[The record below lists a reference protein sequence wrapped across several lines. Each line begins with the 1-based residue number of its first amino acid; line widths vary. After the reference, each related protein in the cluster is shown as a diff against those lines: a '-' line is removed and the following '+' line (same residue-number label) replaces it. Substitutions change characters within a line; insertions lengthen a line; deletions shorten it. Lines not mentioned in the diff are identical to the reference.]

1 MQSMAWPQLLRADPV
16 MGEAPGNTALESR
29 FERIFAQFSEPIFNY
44 VLRMVG
50 DRDRAADITQDTF
63 IKAYRKLDTLADD
76 ASTRSWIYRIA
87 TNTAIDDMRRRRYV
101 TPMGDD
107 ERHNRRPDPRP
118 GPEAQVLDAS
128 IDERIQRALG
138 RLRPN
143 HRQCL
148 VLSDVEDMSATQ
160 IGEVM
165 GMSHGAVRTLLCRA
179 RSRPPR
185 PVRKFQSDPSF
196 EQRPNART
204 SLTAGRGPRLGGQQS
219 TE

>member
-1 MQSMAWPQLLRADPV
+1 
-16 MGEAPGNTALESR
+16 
-29 FERIFAQFSEPIFNY
+29 
-44 VLRMVG
+44 
-50 DRDRAADITQDTF
+50 
-63 IKAYRKLDTLADD
+63 
-76 ASTRSWIYRIA
+76 
-87 TNTAIDDMRRRRYV
+87 
-101 TPMGDD
+101 MGDD

-179 RSRPPR
+179 RGEMRRELLQEGIGS
-185 PVRKFQSDPSF
+185 
-196 EQRPNART
+196 
-204 SLTAGRGPRLGGQQS
+204 
-219 TE
+219 